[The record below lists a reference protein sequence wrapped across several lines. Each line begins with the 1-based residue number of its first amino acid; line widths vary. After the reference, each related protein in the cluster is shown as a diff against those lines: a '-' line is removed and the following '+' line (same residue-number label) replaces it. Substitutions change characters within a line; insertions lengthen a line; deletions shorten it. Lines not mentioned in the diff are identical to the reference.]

1 MDNTF
6 ELKCRP
12 DGIIIEKGDKRFS
25 IEKSSDGDIWFN
37 AIDNDMK
44 LSINSYSRNNEEW
57 QSFNI
62 FENLMKSIVGRYM
75 LSEDYKGEYSSLPKD
90 FVDLENKTITWHSDS
105 DNNNTLQLHLSEKEL
120 IISIVSD
127 NYHSNV
133 MKVRIRINGSAYG
146 SYYQEFERFF
156 SELHCF
162 AYQVELKREESSNFE
177 KRMSLH
183 KKRSI

>member
-6 ELKCRP
+6 DLKCRP
-12 DGIIIEKGDKRFS
+12 AGIIVEKGKKRFS

-37 AIDNDMK
+37 AIGNDMK
-44 LSINSYSRNNEEW
+44 LSINSYSRDQEEW

-62 FENLMKSIVGRYM
+62 FENLMKSIVGRYV
-75 LSEDYKGEYSSLPKD
+75 LSDDNKNQYSFLPQD
-90 FVDLENKTITWHSDS
+90 FVDLENKTITWHSDG
-105 DNNNTLQLHLSEKEL
+105 DNNSTLQLHLSEKEL

-127 NYHSNV
+127 NYYSDV
-133 MKVRIRINGSAYG
+133 TKVRIRNNGSAYG

-156 SELHCF
+156 SELSCF
-162 AYQVELKREESSNFE
+162 AYQAKSKRQETSSFE
-177 KRMSLH
+177 KRLSLY